1 MLNRILRRGIREISK
16 VIASPEVGYPILIDY
31 PVTPKVRQGWGKPP
45 HREIDALLKKHEGN
59 FRHLLEEG
67 RKLGPWL
74 DKIDSAS
81 QGLEPFWSNIWFT
94 GLDAMALYTML
105 ATNKPAQLIEIGSG
119 NSTKFARRAIKDH
132 ALPTRIISIDPQ
144 PRAEIDALCDEFVR
158 APLED
163 SVENLA
169 QRLKAGDI
177 LFFDGS
183 HRSFQNSD
191 VTVFFLEVL
200 PRLAAGVIVHIHD
213 IFLPNDYPEQWAAR
227 YYSEQYVLAAWLLGG
242 GAGSEILFASAY
254 VGLSET
260 LRQPVESLAGAAYQ
274 RGLTHNLHATG
285 GAKGVSFWLKIGPR

>member
-1 MLNRILRRGIREISK
+1 MLNRILRRWIREISK
-16 VIASPEVGYPILIDY
+16 VVVSPEVRYPILVDY

-45 HREIDALLKKHEGN
+45 HPELDALLKKYESN
-59 FRHLLEEG
+59 FERVLEEG
-67 RKLGPWL
+67 GKLAPWL
-74 DKIDSAS
+74 DKIESTS
-81 QGLEPFWSNIWFT
+81 KGLEPFWTNIWFT

-105 ATNKPAQLIEIGSG
+105 VVNKPAQLIEIGSG

-132 ALPTRIISIDPQ
+132 SLPTRIISIDPQ
-144 PRAEIDALCDEFVR
+144 PRAEIDALCDELVR

-163 SVENLA
+163 DVENLA
-169 QRLKAGDI
+169 RRLKPGDI

-227 YYSEQYVLAAWLLGG
+227 YYSEQYLLAAWLLGG
-242 GAGSEILFASAY
+242 GAGAEILFASAF
-254 VGLSET
+254 VGLSDSLQE
-260 LRQPVESLAGAAYQ
+260 PVDTLAGSAYQ
-274 RGLTHNLHATG
+274 GGLALSIDATG
-285 GAKGVSFWLKIGPR
+285 GAKGVSFWLNTGTR